1 MLNVCGAPGY
11 VSAYYQ
17 EQIKFRNFS
26 FQKNKK
32 KETLKITKPNPLLW
46 KIILL
51 NIIIWHIIQ
60 IGNTSM
66 YNFTYRDFPNVQ
78 HFSLKLKQHY

>member
-1 MLNVCGAPGY
+1 MEHLAKIVDRFYPITNFEKPSMLNVCGALGY

-32 KETLKITKPNPLLW
+32 KETLKITKPNPLL
-46 KIILL
+46 
-51 NIIIWHIIQ
+51 
-60 IGNTSM
+60 
-66 YNFTYRDFPNVQ
+66 
-78 HFSLKLKQHY
+78 